1 MLDGCRESTE
11 RREGRRV
18 DRQREGWHSAFHT
31 LLVLIQLIAMAVLL
45 SLLFLGPPDGGHHLT
60 LRLPLDLLIDFLF
73 FYFFITFS
81 LSPVVSVYELNMV
94 IISFRW

>member
-31 LLVLIQLIAMAVLL
+31 LLVLIQLIAIAVLL

-60 LRLPLDLLIDFLF
+60 LRLLLDLLIDFF
-73 FYFFITFS
+73 FFFFLS
-81 LSPVVSVYELNMV
+81 LSPVVSVYELNMA